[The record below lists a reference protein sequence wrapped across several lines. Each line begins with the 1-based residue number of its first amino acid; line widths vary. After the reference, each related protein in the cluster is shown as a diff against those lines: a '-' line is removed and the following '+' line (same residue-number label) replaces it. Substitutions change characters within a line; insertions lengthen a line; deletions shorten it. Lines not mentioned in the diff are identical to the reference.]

1 MDTTLTQKTIELY
14 LLLLK
19 SDKVNAKSFSAE
31 YQDWSIWH
39 VFLVHNIR
47 VHFLICGI
55 LSPELA
61 PFLSSRILMLW
72 AIKIKVGFFW
82 NFLVENLN
90 KFLDLSPNPVL
101 PKAVSSILFFQIG
114 LFQEQ
119 SDVLFL
125 LKPLRQNLKDHL
137 QQSLEDSDIG
147 KLVSSRIWHASTSPW
162 MLVSKRKW
170 SSCLSSSIRPLNEGI
185 SRSCGVAER
194 NSLAIPSYVAHPL
207 ALEHLWSLHFSL
219 SLDLPAPLRGI
230 AKDNPLGAHL

>member
-137 QQSLEDSDIG
+137 QQSWRFRYRETCVLKNLTRFYFTLNACVEEEVIILFV
-147 KLVSSRIWHASTSPW
+147 KLPSTTEW
-162 MLVSKRKW
+162 GNIKVMW
-170 SSCLSSSIRPLNEGI
+170 SC
-185 SRSCGVAER
+185 
-194 NSLAIPSYVAHPL
+194 
-207 ALEHLWSLHFSL
+207 WT
-219 SLDLPAPLRGI
+219 
-230 AKDNPLGAHL
+230 